1 MQLDWERL
9 YGEAKPRRI
18 SLPTYPFARERYWVA
33 EKSLPSEIAGARLHP
48 LAYQNTSNLSEQ
60 RFSSMFTGE
69 EFFLAGH
76 RIGGERLLPAVAD
89 FAMGRGAGGCEAGRT
104 GEGGAGSGRDIGRG
118 EPMCT
123 RATGAW

>member
-1 MQLDWERL
+1 MEQGRLETLLELWVKGMQLDWERL

-48 LAYQNTSNLSEQ
+48 LVYQNTSNLSEQ

-76 RIGGERLLPAVAD
+76 RIGAERLLPAA
-89 FAMGRGAGGCEAGRT
+89 AYLELPRAAGG
-104 GEGGAGSGRDIGRG
+104 SQ
-118 EPMCT
+118 
-123 RATGAW
+123 